1 MTETAAAPATTNK
14 KAPIGVTVLGAIAV
28 VAAMLTLCGGGVRF
42 VSPEGAIGA
51 EVLAPVF
58 EVTSARRLYYAS
70 VFVWMLLAAL
80 LAASGGGMLAGAKWS
95 RRLGLVYA
103 WTTLV
108 AVVAITVL
116 HLRVVPS
123 LDEAGL
129 NAMETMGVVF
139 AAAMTGCCPTVLSLA
154 MLAVLYDDRVAAWAK
169 S

>member
-1 MTETAAAPATTNK
+1 MTDTATAPATTSTK
-14 KAPIGVTVLGAIAV
+14 TPLGVTILGAVAV

-51 EVLAPVF
+51 EALQQVF
-58 EVTSARRLYYAS
+58 EVAAARRLYYTS
-70 VFVWMLLAAL
+70 VFVWMLLAGM
-80 LAASGGGMLAGAKWS
+80 LAVSGGGMLAGAKWS
-95 RRLGLVYA
+95 RSVGLAYA
-103 WTTLV
+103 WITLA
-108 AVVAITVL
+108 AVVVITVL

-154 MLAVLYDDRVAAWAK
+154 MLAVLYDDRVASWARV
-169 S
+169 